1 MPWQVAR
8 SDLMPAIRW
17 ARRISHTMMLLL
29 GTLAALMGVIY
40 LVLALKDGFASD
52 KSGWILA
59 RRQTRP
65 VAYWT
70 YIVLFSCMAGS
81 GLLLIVMALSDAR

>member
-1 MPWQVAR
+1 M
-8 SDLMPAIRW
+8 RW

-70 YIVLFSCMAGS
+70 YIALFSCMAGM